1 MKININ
7 VMYLSLIAFMVIF
20 LPSLLMIF
28 FHQSSFTIGIVISS
42 LVIILSRALL
52 NKKRMAL
59 KHSDVTILSLLVFSF
74 LFIIVHFML
83 INVFYSDDL
92 AQPDFSK
99 FILSFFFAII
109 IAVAAYVV
117 KNSINDASNFDIHS
131 TIVFLMAVILLNGVI
146 SLSRIDFFNTGL
158 EKPTF
163 LFQEP
168 SHFALVCAPFLIYFS
183 FANIRNNLRLGMLL
197 VFGLWGAYIQ
207 NFTMIVAV
215 MLAYIITAKHL
226 LPAFIVFCICAIPVY
241 VFIESDLFIYY
252 RERLDLS
259 SDTNNLSA
267 LVLMQGWEN
276 AFLTLRQ
283 CPLGAGFQQY
293 GISTVYGDIS
303 NKIFAMIN
311 IYINQFD
318 GGATAPKIIGEFGI
332 FGIIIVATYLI
343 GWLKVFN
350 SARRNRFTAGTKSL
364 LFYSLYLASILEF
377 FIRGAGYFTP
387 GMFFL
392 TVSILYF
399 MSNNKVPRKE
409 ISYEANH

>member
-7 VMYLSLIAFMVIF
+7 VIFLSIMAFMVIF
-20 LPSLLMIF
+20 LPSLLMILV
-28 FHQSSFTIGIVISS
+28 HQSSFTIGIVISS

-52 NKKRMAL
+52 NKKRMTIN
-59 KHSDVTILSLLVFSF
+59 HRDVTILSLLI
-74 LFIIVHFML
+74 LFFIFILFHFIL
-83 INVFYSDDL
+83 IGFFYGDNL

-109 IAVAAYVV
+109 SVCAAYIV
-117 KNSINDASNFDIHS
+117 KNSIADASDFDIHS
-131 TIVFLMAVILLNGVI
+131 TIVFLMLVVLFNGAI

-183 FANIRNNLRLGMLL
+183 FSNIRNYLRLSMLL
-197 VFGLWGAYIQ
+197 VFGLWGVYIQ
-207 NFTMIVAV
+207 NFTMIFAV
-215 MLAYIITAKHL
+215 ILAYIITAKHL
-226 LPAFIVFCICAIPVY
+226 LPAFIIFCICAIPVY
-241 VFIESDLFIYY
+241 LFIESDFFNYY

-267 LVLMQGWEN
+267 LVLIQGWDN
-276 AFLTLRQ
+276 AFLTLQ
-283 CPLGAGFQQY
+283 QSPLGAGFQQY
-293 GISTVYGDIS
+293 GISTVYGEIS
-303 NKIFAMIN
+303 NKIFRMIN

-332 FGIIIVATYLI
+332 FGLFIVATYLI
-343 GWLKVFN
+343 GWFKVFY
-350 SARRNRFTAGTKSL
+350 SARRNRFTADKKSL
-364 LFYSLYLASILEF
+364 LFYSMYLASILEF

-392 TVSILYF
+392 IVSTLYF
-399 MSNNKVPRKE
+399 MSNNKAPRKE
-409 ISYEANH
+409 INYEANH